1 MMEQVEVKILSLVG
15 KAATVRV
22 ADKTY
27 IIAKSYVDNARV
39 GSKTLI
45 PVEAISTGTE
55 HGIDWSVI
63 IPEGITIT
71 PEEIQSALYSQG
83 IFTIEDV
90 EHNPNGIVSAV
101 GSLVRK
107 TSANLYKKVH
117 EIIGGT

>member
-1 MMEQVEVKILSLVG
+1 MSEQEVKIISITG
-15 KAATVRV
+15 KAAVVRIG
-22 ADKTY
+22 DKTY
-27 IIAKSYVDNARV
+27 IIARSYIGNTKV
-39 GSKTLI
+39 GHKVLI
-45 PVEAISTGTE
+45 PIEAISTGTE

-63 IPEGITIT
+63 IPDGITIT

-90 EHNPNGIVSAV
+90 EHNPNGVVNAV
-101 GSLVRK
+101 GSLIRK